1 MLMNTHVPNI
11 VRPSDIRTLELK
23 AEKVLLQ
30 GYERRWEAYGFKN
43 PELPQEFSAKHTSGR
58 GEGEVWLTAANVSL
72 SDPEISRF
80 SCVRLCD
87 PIDGSPPGSPI
98 PGILHARTLEW
109 VAISFSNA

>member
-43 PELPQEFSAKHTSGR
+43 PELPQEFSAKRTSGR

-80 SCVRLCD
+80 SGVRLCAT
-87 PIDGSPPGSPI
+87 P
-98 PGILHARTLEW
+98 
-109 VAISFSNA
+109 